1 MIGSLIALFFLALLT
16 FLDWLHDPR
25 KLRVGLL
32 LLMTTLHGLA
42 ILLQAFVTSL
52 LSTIGVVF
60 TDLAVWIVLPLFLA
74 ALLGVIG
81 AAVALI
87 INGITLLRAEGVAPA
102 HTLSLLLGVGILGY
116 LGAGTYTTLAGLQ
129 TALVFLLFL
138 ALPLGWLGYGLVA
151 YVSYAAFYSRY
162 TGRFGGP
169 IAAVVVLGAGV
180 PNGEVRPLLAS
191 RIRRGIEWMER
202 DHAKG
207 GSAVLLMSGGQGPD
221 EPVPE
226 GLAMARW
233 ATSQGVERSH
243 IRVEGWSTTTEENL
257 KNSTLVLRQE
267 QLNGPIAVV
276 TSSYHAFRAATLM
289 RSLGIPGY
297 AIGAKTAR
305 YYVPAAM
312 LREYIAILR
321 DNKVLN
327 ILALLVLSA
336 PALTLAIAYLLR

>member
-1 MIGSLIALFFLALLT
+1 
-16 FLDWLHDPR
+16 
-25 KLRVGLL
+25 
-32 LLMTTLHGLA
+32 
-42 ILLQAFVTSL
+42 
-52 LSTIGVVF
+52 
-60 TDLAVWIVLPLFLA
+60 
-74 ALLGVIG
+74 
-81 AAVALI
+81 
-87 INGITLLRAEGVAPA
+87 
-102 HTLSLLLGVGILGY
+102 
-116 LGAGTYTTLAGLQ
+116 
-129 TALVFLLFL
+129 
-138 ALPLGWLGYGLVA
+138 
-151 YVSYAAFYSRY
+151 
-162 TGRFGGP
+162 
-169 IAAVVVLGAGV
+169 
-180 PNGEVRPLLAS
+180 
-191 RIRRGIEWMER
+191 
-202 DHAKG
+202 
-207 GSAVLLMSGGQGPD
+207 
-221 EPVPE
+221 
-226 GLAMARW
+226 MARW